1 MDYYKKALEM
11 HQEHKGKIEVVSK
24 VPVKTR
30 EDLSIAYTPGVAE
43 PCREIAKNPAAAY
56 TYTAKGNLVAVVS
69 NGTAVLGHPGIY
81 DDWLL

>member
-30 EDLSIAYTPGVAE
+30 EDLSIAYTPGVS
-43 PCREIAKNPAAAY
+43 PAVRSQRTRQRPTPTPPRAIWWR
-56 TYTAKGNLVAVVS
+56 L
-69 NGTAVLGHPGIY
+69 
-81 DDWLL
+81 